1 MDNELSWKMSV
12 NIKTKNETLKKKKK
26 WEKEKKSRTL
36 LINKQNELFDQPN
49 TKVDT

>member
-1 MDNELSWKMSV
+1 MG
-12 NIKTKNETLKKKKK
+12 
-26 WEKEKKSRTL
+26 KEEEEKSRTL